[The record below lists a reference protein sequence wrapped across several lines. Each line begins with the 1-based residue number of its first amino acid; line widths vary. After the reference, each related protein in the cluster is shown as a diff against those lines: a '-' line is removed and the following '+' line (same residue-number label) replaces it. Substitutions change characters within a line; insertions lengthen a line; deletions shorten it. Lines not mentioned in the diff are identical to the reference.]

1 MRMMTSFTTIGLQME
16 FPMRVM
22 MKCMNLSQ
30 PMKNVGKVRWTVS
43 QDFTRLYLKILFF
56 LVRAVTRRPNFLKNL
71 LTKEKKYCIIK
82 LQKERVKNMK
92 KFFRIEENYK
102 FEWNDLRCF
111 VTVINVML
119 IIIYGLSISWFGLF
133 VAAVG
138 VVKDLT
144 TDRKVNGLLMHLA
157 NIVLNVYFLL
167 MFYKII

>member
-1 MRMMTSFTTIGLQME
+1 
-16 FPMRVM
+16 
-22 MKCMNLSQ
+22 
-30 PMKNVGKVRWTVS
+30 
-43 QDFTRLYLKILFF
+43 
-56 LVRAVTRRPNFLKNL
+56 
-71 LTKEKKYCIIK
+71 
-82 LQKERVKNMK
+82 MK

-157 NIVLNVYFLL
+157 NIVLKVYFLL